1 MGCRVDFHGFFVTF
15 TTAQTEAY
23 MEYNFLVDTY
33 DTERIKTLSVW
44 SMFKDDD
51 LFIRPH
57 PLDRRDR
64 NPLEHMIHQ
73 CMGEDKWFCNMFGI
87 DVGAPPLPEKETR
100 LEFIKR
106 YAEDSEK
113 RLAMLKE
120 KDKYWWEKEVAFFDA
135 LRTRTWIMLRRIAH
149 TAQHRGELTSL
160 LRMLGRAV
168 HSIYGPSA
176 DTGGLPQNNALTLYA
191 YPDIPSLIEGESK
204 GGLKAPLPGPG
215 IMPCTERPDL

>member
-1 MGCRVDFHGFFVTF
+1 
-15 TTAQTEAY
+15 
-23 MEYNFLVDTY
+23 MEYDFLVDTY

-44 SMFKDDD
+44 SMFEDDD

-57 PLDRRDR
+57 LLDRRDR

-73 CMGEDKWFCNMFGI
+73 CMSEDKWFCNMFGI

-100 LEFIKR
+100 LEFIKQ
-106 YAEDSEK
+106 YAGDSEK

-120 KDKYWWEKEVAFFDA
+120 KEKSWWEHKVAFFDV

-149 TAQHRGELTSL
+149 TAQHRGEQTSL
-160 LRMLGRAV
+160 LRILGRAV

-176 DTGGLPQNNALTLYA
+176 DTGGLPQNNALTVYA
-191 YPDIPSLIEGESK
+191 YPDIPSLIQGETK

-215 IMPCTERPDL
+215 IIPCTERPDL

>member
-1 MGCRVDFHGFFVTF
+1 
-15 TTAQTEAY
+15 

-33 DTERIKTLSVW
+33 ETERIKILSVW
-44 SMFKDDD
+44 SMFEDDD

-73 CMGEDKWFCNMFGI
+73 CMSEDKWFCNMFGI

-106 YAEDSEK
+106 YAGDSEK

-120 KDKYWWEKEVAFFDA
+120 KDKSW
-135 LRTRTWIMLRRIAH
+135 
-149 TAQHRGELTSL
+149 
-160 LRMLGRAV
+160 V

-176 DTGGLPQNNALTLYA
+176 DTGGLPQNNAKTVYA
-191 YPDIPSLIEGESK
+191 YPDIPSLIQGESK
-204 GGLKAPLPGPG
+204 GGLKALLPGPG